1 MPKNLHEPLD
11 NRAGEGV
18 VDGDGDGVIL
28 AGGLSRV
35 SAGAGEGCGTAM
47 RISSDTVTNLKPFAS
62 SASKVD
68 GMASIVPG

>member
-1 MPKNLHEPLD
+1 MRPKNLHEPPG

-18 VDGDGDGVIL
+18 ADRAGAGV
-28 AGGLSRV
+28 LSRV
-35 SAGAGEGCGTAM
+35 SADAGEGCGTAM
-47 RISSDTVTNLKPFAS
+47 RISSDTVTNLKPFAA